1 MTYIKDELCKLV
13 SSDMYPLHMPGHKR
27 RLDCD
32 INPYTYDITEID
44 GFDNLHAAEGIIKEA
59 EERAAA
65 LWGAKSSFFL
75 VNGSTCGI
83 LAALSAALP
92 KKGHLLMA
100 RNSHKAAYHAAY
112 LRELQVTYLYP
123 VFTEFGIQ
131 GGILPEQVEAA
142 LGADESIEAV
152 FLTSPTYDGIVSDIE
167 KIAEIA
173 HKHGIPLIVDEAHGA
188 HLGFH
193 PYFPKSAITLGADVV
208 IQSLHKTL
216 PAPTQTA
223 ILHWNS
229 SYIKKERLEWFL
241 NIYETSSPSYL
252 FLASIDECVR
262 LLTEEKE
269 KYFDAYEKRL
279 KDFYEK
285 ASHFSNVEVM
295 GEVDLKETEGF
306 AKDPSK
312 LVLRATKAGLSGE
325 ELYQLLREKYHLQLE
340 MCQGDYALAMTSI
353 FDSEEGFDRL
363 YAALEEID
371 KKEAVAR
378 RTITPQFLTEA
389 YAKRTVRISIA
400 EALDAKTAEMGM
412 KESVG
417 KTAGAFVYLY
427 PPGIPMLVPGEEISK
442 EAVAVIKTC
451 RENAFRIHGV
461 TEDGKI
467 KVVIS

>member
-1 MTYIKDELCKLV
+1 M
-13 SSDMYPLHMPGHKR
+13 
-27 RLDCD
+27 
-32 INPYTYDITEID
+32 
-44 GFDNLHAAEGIIKEA
+44 
-59 EERAAA
+59 
-65 LWGAKSSFFL
+65 
-75 VNGSTCGI
+75 
-83 LAALSAALP
+83 
-92 KKGHLLMA
+92 
-100 RNSHKAAYHAAY
+100 
-112 LRELQVTYLYP
+112 
-123 VFTEFGIQ
+123 
-131 GGILPEQVEAA
+131 
-142 LGADESIEAV
+142 
-152 FLTSPTYDGIVSDIE
+152 
-167 KIAEIA
+167 
-173 HKHGIPLIVDEAHGA
+173 
-188 HLGFH
+188 
-193 PYFPKSAITLGADVV
+193 
-208 IQSLHKTL
+208 
-216 PAPTQTA
+216 
-223 ILHWNS
+223 
-229 SYIKKERLEWFL
+229 
-241 NIYETSSPSYL
+241 
-252 FLASIDECVR
+252 DECVR

-295 GEVDLKETEGF
+295 REVDLKETEGF

-353 FDSEEGFDRL
+353 YDSEEGFDRL

-371 KKEAVAR
+371 KKEAAAR

-400 EALDAKTAEMGM
+400 EALDAKTAEIGL

-451 RENAFRIHGV
+451 RENAFHIHGV
-461 TEDGKI
+461 TEGGKI